1 MRRKKDGL
9 REELL
14 RYARQQVA
22 QEGPENI
29 NIRDLAQRAG
39 IASGTVY
46 NYFSGKD
53 ELLLALIEESWSGL
67 LVEMDVRI
75 CAGSFLEQ
83 AAEIFDFL
91 RQHVDG
97 ATGRMMR
104 TLSQTPGAGAAQMTA
119 MQALLADNLRR
130 RMAKDTAITL
140 ASRDIA
146 PDTCVRLLMRTMLAL
161 LRVSEPQQEWHLFL
175 ELLRPALYAQS
186 VFQEDVT
193 P

>member
-1 MRRKKDGL
+1 MRRKKDGF

-161 LRVSEPQQEWHLFL
+161 LRVSEPQQEWLLFL
-175 ELLRPALYAQS
+175 ELHRPALCAQS

>member
-1 MRRKKDGL
+1 MRRKKDGF

-104 TLSQTPGAGAAQMTA
+104 TLSQTPGAGAAQ
-119 MQALLADNLRR
+119 
-130 RMAKDTAITL
+130 I
-140 ASRDIA
+140 
-146 PDTCVRLLMRTMLAL
+146 
-161 LRVSEPQQEWHLFL
+161 
-175 ELLRPALYAQS
+175 
-186 VFQEDVT
+186 
-193 P
+193 